1 MDVKLK
7 DLDRD
12 DLNALAPDKGIT
24 DPTAYAKKDELVAAI
39 EAAEAGEPIPEP
51 KAKRS
56 GTTVTF
62 KGCPDEPG
70 IRSVRL
76 GDDRFLRDTPVHGV
90 SKATVEELQ
99 ALEGH
104 DFEFED

>member
-12 DLNALAPDKGIT
+12 QLNELAPNKGIA
-24 DPTAYAKKDELVAAI
+24 DPAAYGKKDELVAAI

-51 KAKRS
+51 KDKAS

-62 KGCPDEPG
+62 KGCPAEPG
-70 IRSVRL
+70 CRSVRA
-76 GDDRFLRDTPVHGV
+76 GDDRFLIDTPVHGV
-90 SKATVEELQ
+90 DKATVEQLK

-104 DFEFED
+104 EFEFDG